1 MLSTITATTT
11 KNNYMDVID
20 VFINLIVIIISQLTF
35 ISNYH
40 VIHLKYI

>member
-1 MLSTITATTT
+1 
-11 KNNYMDVID
+11 MDVID

-40 VIHLKYI
+40 VIHLKYILLYFSIMPQ